1 MISALIGFG
10 VLFTLLFIGVPIG
23 YSMGL
28 VGFAGFAL
36 TVGTA
41 PAASMVAQIA
51 FDYSATYAFSVLP
64 LFIMMGSL
72 FARAGMADELYA
84 ASYAFLGH
92 RRGGLAMATIM
103 ACGGFSAVSGSSLA

>member
-1 MISALIGFG
+1 MTVALIGFG
-10 VLFTLLFIGVPIG
+10 VLFTLLFLGVPIG
-23 YSMGL
+23 YAMGL
-28 VGFAGFAL
+28 VGFAGFAF
-36 TVGTA
+36 TVGAA

-92 RRGGLAMATIM
+92 RRGGTRHGDDHGMWR
-103 ACGGFSAVSGSSLA
+103 V